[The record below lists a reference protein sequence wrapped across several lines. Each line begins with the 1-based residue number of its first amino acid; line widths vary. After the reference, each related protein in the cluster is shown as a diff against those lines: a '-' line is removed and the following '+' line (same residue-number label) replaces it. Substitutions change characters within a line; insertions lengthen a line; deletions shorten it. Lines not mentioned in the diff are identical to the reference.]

1 MNGHGEELNP
11 VDLINRLAC
20 CCTQEGVMASLVAV
34 LTAVAVQPSVSS
46 GVVVR
51 RTGLSVPNTIRVLN
65 LLAEAGDVTFVLE
78 KPVRVDH
85 PPMRRHFYVTAGG
98 IKRIRGF
105 LGTLGWEEG
114 WRFLV
119 PELGLRMNAV
129 EMVSRLACC
138 CTRERLMAS
147 QVAVLTAV
155 VRQPSITS
163 AMMERVTGLSL
174 TNSIRILNYL
184 TDAGDV
190 TFIPEKEPRPGR
202 TPMKRH
208 FYVTAGGIS
217 TVRQVVSHLGWG
229 DFNGVRITR
238 ETKGGD
244 LFQL

>member
-1 MNGHGEELNP
+1 MKGEVLNP
-11 VDLINRLAC
+11 VEMVHRLAC
-20 CCTQEGVMASLVAV
+20 CCTQEGVMASEVAV
-34 LTAVAVQPSVSS
+34 LTAVAAQPSIAS
-46 GVVVR
+46 GMVVK
-51 RTGLSVPNTIRVLN
+51 RTGLSAPNTIRVLN

-85 PPMRRHFYVTAGG
+85 PPVRRHFFVKAGG
-98 IKRIRGF
+98 MKRIRRF
-105 LGTLGWEEG
+105 LRTLGWEAG

-119 PELGLRMNAV
+119 PELGVRMDAV

-184 TDAGDV
+184 TEAGDV

-202 TPMKRH
+202 RPMKRH
-208 FYVTAGGIS
+208 FYVTPGGIS
-217 TVRQVVSHLGWG
+217 TVRQVVGHLGWG
-229 DFNGVRITR
+229 NFNGVRVTG
-238 ETKGGD
+238 EMEGGD
-244 LFQL
+244 LFRL

>member
-20 CCTQEGVMASLVAV
+20 CCTQEGVMASEVAV
-34 LTAVAVQPSVSS
+34 LTAVAVQPSISS
-46 GVVVR
+46 GMVVR
-51 RTGLSVPNTIRVLN
+51 RTGLSAPNTVRVLN
-65 LLAEAGDVTFVLE
+65 LLADSGDVTFVLE

-85 PPMRRHFYVTAGG
+85 PPVRRHFFVTAGG
-98 IKRIRGF
+98 MKRVRRF
-105 LGTLGWEEG
+105 LRVLGWEAG

-119 PELGLRMNAV
+119 PEPGMRMDAV

-155 VRQPSITS
+155 VRHPSITS
-163 AMMERVTGLSL
+163 ALVVKETGLNL
-174 TNSIRILNYL
+174 TNVIRILNYL
-184 TDAGDV
+184 TEAGDV

-202 TPMKRH
+202 RPMKRH
-208 FYVTAGGIS
+208 FYVTPGGIS
-217 TVRQVVSHLGWG
+217 TVRQVVGHLGWG
-229 DFNGVRITR
+229 DFNGVRITG
-238 ETKGGD
+238 ETEGGD